1 MAPAKKVSTSKAP
14 KKATARSAPTH
25 PSWTDMIKECI
36 TAHPDDARHG
46 VSRPQ
51 IKKFAPISCNYL
63 IAETQRYFRFV
74 EEKYKLEIGNAQI
87 TQLSRAIAVGAE
99 KNVFSLPKGPSG
111 RVKLAPKAPKVADDA
126 KENKPASKTKTTT
139 TKTAPKP
146 ATKPRSKTKTVTTK
160 SATTK
165 ASSGRKVPSTKTTP
179 KAAPSTKAVKKQVPA
194 TKPPKPAGRS
204 STTKADSALKKTY
217 AGKKLPADKKV
228 KSSTSRGTAK
238 KAATGAATA
247 SKASK
252 SKAASTKKAGTT
264 SRTAKST
271 RRT

>member
-63 IAETQRYFRFV
+63 ISETQRYFRFV

-139 TKTAPKP
+139 TKSAPKP

-160 SATTK
+160 P
-165 ASSGRKVPSTKTTP
+165 RHLLRQ
-179 KAAPSTKAVKKQVPA
+179 VKKQAPA
-194 TKPPKPAGRS
+194 AKPPKPAGRS
-204 STTKADSALKKTY
+204 STTKTDSALKKTY

-238 KAATGAATA
+238 KAATGAAAA

-252 SKAASTKKAGTT
+252 SKTASTKKAGTT

>member
-1 MAPAKKVSTSKAP
+1 MAPTKKLSTSKAP
-14 KKATARSAPTH
+14 KKAAARSAPTH

-63 IAETQRYFRFV
+63 ISQTQTYFRFV

-126 KENKPASKTKTTT
+126 KENKPALKTKT
-139 TKTAPKP
+139 
-146 ATKPRSKTKTVTTK
+146 
-160 SATTK
+160 ATTK
-165 ASSGRKVPSTKTTP
+165 AAPKLATKPGSKTKAVTSKSTTTKSSSGRKVPSSKTSPP
-179 KAAPSTKAVKKQVPA
+179 KAASSAKTVKKHVPTA
-194 TKPPKPAGRS
+194 KPPKTSGRT
-204 STTKADSALKKTY
+204 STTRADSALKKTY
-217 AGKKLPADKKV
+217 AGKKLPFWG
-228 KSSTSRGTAK
+228 KSQVQYQQGDC
-238 KAATGAATA
+238 
-247 SKASK
+247 
-252 SKAASTKKAGTT
+252 
-264 SRTAKST
+264 
-271 RRT
+271 